1 MTTYDPCP
9 VIRIDGSPWFNL
21 LVPAFGQSVAQAIA
35 DQYERDVLAQ
45 LNLLTGSGR
54 WTAQAVFAQILAAG
68 TQHAKNIKISPYTL
82 ADAQRLGP
90 FGSFTHA
97 ADLGSVPVTQ
107 GGTGGGSDAEIHY
120 SPEILTQD
128 SPARALANANADP
141 KAKKW
146 GPYATDPDDVL
157 LHELIHAMRDLQG
170 LNEGIQTTGPDA
182 KYDDDEEFLAILIS
196 NIAVTEKDPYADLRR
211 DHFGSTK
218 LPDEEAT
225 SEGFLSN
232 TDQTDNLFWVE
243 FLAAEEWA
251 LFNLIAASP
260 FAAFNPI
267 REYIT
272 HPEKYQNQGPVDPNQ
287 PWAVA

>member
-1 MTTYDPCP
+1 MTTYDRCP
-9 VIRIDGSPWFNL
+9 VIRIDGSPWFSL
-21 LVPAFGQSVAQAIA
+21 LQPAFGDRVAQVIA
-35 DQYERDVLAQ
+35 DQYEQDVVAQ

-54 WTAQAVFAQILAAG
+54 WTAQAVLAQILAAG
-68 TQHAKNIKISPYTL
+68 TQHGKSITISPYTPD
-82 ADAQRLGP
+82 DAQRMGP
-90 FGSFTHA
+90 FGAFTLPS
-97 ADLGSVPVTQ
+97 DLGAVPVNQ
-107 GGTGGGSDAEIHY
+107 GGTGGGSDATIHY

-128 SPARALANANADP
+128 SAARALANANPDP

-157 LHELIHAMRDLQG
+157 LHELVHAMRDLQG
-170 LNEGIQTTGPDA
+170 LRDGIAITGPDA

-196 NIAVTEKDPYADLRR
+196 NIAVTEKDPFAELRR

-218 LPDEEAT
+218 LADDEAT

-243 FLAAEEWA
+243 FLTAEEWA
-251 LFNLIAASP
+251 LFSLIAASP

-267 REYIT
+267 REYMT
-272 HPEKYQNQGPVDPNQ
+272 HPEKYQNQGPVNPNP
-287 PWAVA
+287 PWALA